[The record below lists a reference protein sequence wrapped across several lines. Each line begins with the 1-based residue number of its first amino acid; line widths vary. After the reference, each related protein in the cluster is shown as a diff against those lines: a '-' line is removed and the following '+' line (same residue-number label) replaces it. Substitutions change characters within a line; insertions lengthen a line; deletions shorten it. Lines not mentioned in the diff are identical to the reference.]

1 MNPTILVA
9 LITAGASLIGSLAGC
24 WTVSKLQA
32 YRVDQLE
39 KKIEKVDAIENTQI
53 SIQGELDSFVQNAQE
68 RRRMVQ
74 NLEDEVS
81 KMKNE
86 IQQLT
91 TKVALIE
98 NEIKLYH
105 SGNHAH
111 GT

>member
-1 MNPTILVA
+1 MNISLITA

-32 YRVDQLE
+32 YRVEQLE
-39 KKIEKVDAIENTQI
+39 KKVEKIDSLENTQI
-53 SIQGELDSFVQNAQE
+53 SIQSEIDVCNKDHLENKE
-68 RRRMVQ
+68 NMKKI
-74 NLEDEVS
+74 EDEVS
-81 KMKNE
+81 KMKTE

-105 SGNHAH
+105 K
-111 GT
+111 